1 MRHYL
6 SWDRLLTPCLLY
18 SLLAR
23 LQAALIMCLCHHHF
37 LVLWNVLHWLWPQSV
52 CERVYVFVCL
62 CEHEQLWKWRCLLWP
77 VLGLQPWLAGR
88 GGSQDTERYCVVLTA
103 FQPAGSQEQCQI
115 KANRG
120 KKLTISQRTATVS
133 YKFKADMNIMIR
145 TRLCIPGCFLCL
157 GRNINIVLAQYF
169 SPRMSVYPVFVHGW
183 NARVIQHE

>member
-1 MRHYL
+1 M
-6 SWDRLLTPCLLY
+6 
-18 SLLAR
+18 A
-23 LQAALIMCLCHHHF
+23 
-37 LVLWNVLHWLWPQSV
+37 

-62 CEHEQLWKWRCLLWP
+62 CEHKQLWKWRCLLWP

-133 YKFKADMNIMIR
+133 YKFKVDMNIMIR
-145 TRLCIPGCFLCL
+145 TCYLKCFLCL
-157 GRNINIVLAQYF
+157 GRNIYILFLHNISLPECLCIPCLCTGEMHVSFNMNNCVRIRGGLDC
-169 SPRMSVYPVFVHGW
+169 
-183 NARVIQHE
+183 